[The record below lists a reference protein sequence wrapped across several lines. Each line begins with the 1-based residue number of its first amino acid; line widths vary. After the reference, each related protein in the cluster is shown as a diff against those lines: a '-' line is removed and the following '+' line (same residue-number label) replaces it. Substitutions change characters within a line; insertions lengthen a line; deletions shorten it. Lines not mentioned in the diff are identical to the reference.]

1 MNIQQ
6 GFLLTRQARD
16 IKGQTQIELWLA
28 TEAGPTQLLIN
39 GEKPVFFIAQ
49 EYIEQTQNLALSKSI
64 QVEIGLLN

>member
-28 TEAGPTQLLIN
+28 TEAGPTQLLVN

-49 EYIEQTQNLALSKSI
+49 EHIEQT
-64 QVEIGLLN
+64 